1 MYHETKSLFGDAALE
16 EIRRKEESMSTVRI
30 GPNHQVTI
38 PQDVLKKLEVGVGD
52 SLQADVEEGKL
63 VLTPTSAPALA
74 PEEETLLRQTKRKIA
89 RIRKDLSR
97 SRGLTCAEADIA
109 VRARLIPSDQR
120 WWWTEG
126 WQAGERQADRDIK
139 AGRAKVYETADQLL
153 KDLRKR

>member
-63 VLTPTSAPALA
+63 VLFPSYVQHSAMLYRGGRDRIVVSFNSR
-74 PEEETLLRQTKRKIA
+74 LHA
-89 RIRKDLSR
+89 R
-97 SRGLTCAEADIA
+97 A
-109 VRARLIPSDQR
+109 
-120 WWWTEG
+120 
-126 WQAGERQADRDIK
+126 
-139 AGRAKVYETADQLL
+139 
-153 KDLRKR
+153 